1 MKDIL
6 LKLFGSTGGSVAEK
20 ISNIIDKHTYNK
32 EEKDAFEKE
41 MSQIFISAEANMQ
54 KNVTDRWLSDNQG
67 SWLSKNVRPIT
78 LLFSIFSTVLLIF
91 VDSGSLKF
99 EVSSEWVELLK
110 LLLMTTV
117 ASYFGGRSFEK
128 IKNRNG

>member
-6 LKLFGSTGGSVAEK
+6 LKIFGNAGGSVAEK
-20 ISNIIDKHTYNK
+20 LSNIIDKHTYNK
-32 EEKDAFEKE
+32 EEKAEFEKE
-41 MSQIFISAEANMQ
+41 MSKIFINAEASMQ

-128 IKNRNG
+128 IKNR

>member
-6 LKLFGSTGGSVAEK
+6 LKIFGNAGGSVAEK
-20 ISNIIDKHTYNK
+20 LSNIIDRHTYNK
-32 EEKDAFEKE
+32 EEKAEFEKE
-41 MSQIFISAEANMQ
+41 MSQIFIQAEQSMQ

-128 IKNRNG
+128 IKNR

>member
-6 LKLFGSTGGSVAEK
+6 LKFFGNAGGSVAEK

-32 EEKDAFEKE
+32 EEKAEFEKE
-41 MSQIFISAEANMQ
+41 MSQIFIQAEQSMQ

-78 LLFSIFSTVLLIF
+78 LLFMIVSTILMIFIDAGSI
-91 VDSGSLKF
+91 KF
-99 EVSSEWVELLK
+99 EVKDTWIDLLQ
-110 LLLMTTV
+110 LTLITV
-117 ASYFGGRSFEK
+117 ISAYFGGRSFEK
-128 IKNRNG
+128 IKNR

>member
-6 LKLFGSTGGSVAEK
+6 LKFFGNAGGSVAEK

-32 EEKDAFEKE
+32 EEKAEFEKE
-41 MSQIFISAEANMQ
+41 MSQIFIQAEQSMQ

-128 IKNRNG
+128 IKNR

>member
-6 LKLFGSTGGSVAEK
+6 LKVFGSAGGSVAEK

-32 EEKDAFEKE
+32 EEKAEFEKE
-41 MSQIFISAEANMQ
+41 MSQIFIQAEQTMQ

-91 VDSGSLKF
+91 IDSGSLKF
-99 EVSSEWVELLK
+99 NVSSEFVELLK

-128 IKNRNG
+128 IKNR

>member
-6 LKLFGSTGGSVAEK
+6 LKVFGSAGGSVAEK

-32 EEKDAFEKE
+32 EEKAEFEKE
-41 MSQIFISAEANMQ
+41 MSQIFIEAEESMQ

-128 IKNRNG
+128 IKNR

>member
-6 LKLFGSTGGSVAEK
+6 LKIFGNAGGSVAEK
-20 ISNIIDKHTYNK
+20 LSNIIDKHTYNK
-32 EEKDAFEKE
+32 EEKAEFEKE
-41 MSQIFISAEANMQ
+41 MSQIFIQAEESMQ

-128 IKNRNG
+128 IKNR

>member
-6 LKLFGSTGGSVAEK
+6 LKVFGSAGGSVAEK
-20 ISNIIDKHTYNK
+20 LSNIIDRHTYNK
-32 EEKDAFEKE
+32 EEKAEFEKE
-41 MSQIFISAEANMQ
+41 MSQIFIQAEQTMQ

-128 IKNRNG
+128 IKNR

>member
-6 LKLFGSTGGSVAEK
+6 LKIFGNAGGSVAEK
-20 ISNIIDKHTYNK
+20 LSNIIDKHTYNK
-32 EEKDAFEKE
+32 EEKAEFEKE
-41 MSQIFISAEANMQ
+41 MSQIFIQAEQSMQ

-128 IKNRNG
+128 IKNR

>member
-6 LKLFGSTGGSVAEK
+6 LKFFGNAGGSVAEK

-32 EEKDAFEKE
+32 EEKAEFEKE
-41 MSQIFISAEANMQ
+41 MSEIFIQAEQSMQ

-91 VDSGSLKF
+91 IDSGSIKF
-99 EVSSEWVELLK
+99 NVSSEFVELLK

-128 IKNRNG
+128 IKNR

>member
-6 LKLFGSTGGSVAEK
+6 LKVFGNAGGSVAEK

-32 EEKDAFEKE
+32 EEKAEFEKE
-41 MSQIFISAEANMQ
+41 MSQIFIQAEQSMQ

-67 SWLSKNVRPIT
+67 SWLSQNVRPIT
-78 LLFSIFSTVLLIF
+78 LLFSISSTVLLIF

-110 LLLMTTV
+110 LLLMTCV

-128 IKNRNG
+128 IKNR

>member
-20 ISNIIDKHTYNK
+20 LSNIIDKHTYNK

>member
-1 MKDIL
+1 MKEIL
-6 LKLFGSTGGSVAEK
+6 LKIFGNAGGSVAEK
-20 ISNIIDKHTYNK
+20 LSNIIDKHTYNK
-32 EEKDAFEKE
+32 EEKAEFEKE
-41 MSQIFISAEANMQ
+41 MSKIFINAEASMQ

-128 IKNRNG
+128 IKNR

>member
-6 LKLFGSTGGSVAEK
+6 LKFFGNAGGSVAEK

-32 EEKDAFEKE
+32 EEKAEFEKE
-41 MSQIFISAEANMQ
+41 MSQIFIQAEQSMQ

-91 VDSGSLKF
+91 VDSGSFKF
-99 EVSSEWVELLK
+99 DVSSEWVELLK

-128 IKNRNG
+128 IKNR

>member
-6 LKLFGSTGGSVAEK
+6 LKVFGNAGGSVAEK
-20 ISNIIDKHTYNK
+20 ISNIIDRHTYNK
-32 EEKDAFEKE
+32 EEKAEFEKE
-41 MSQIFISAEANMQ
+41 MSQIFIQAEQSMQ

-91 VDSGSLKF
+91 IDSGSIKF
-99 EVSSEWVELLK
+99 NVSSEFVELLK

-128 IKNRNG
+128 IKNR

>member
-6 LKLFGSTGGSVAEK
+6 LKVFGNAGGSVAEK

-32 EEKDAFEKE
+32 EEKAQFEKE
-41 MSQIFISAEANMQ
+41 MSQIFIQAEQSMQ

-128 IKNRNG
+128 IKNR

>member
-6 LKLFGSTGGSVAEK
+6 LKFFGNAGGSVAEK

-32 EEKDAFEKE
+32 EEKAEFEKE
-41 MSQIFISAEANMQ
+41 MSQIFIQAEQSMQ

-91 VDSGSLKF
+91 IDSGSIKF
-99 EVSSEWVELLK
+99 NVSSEFVELLK

-128 IKNRNG
+128 IKNR

>member
-6 LKLFGSTGGSVAEK
+6 LKIFGNAGGSVAEK
-20 ISNIIDKHTYNK
+20 LSNIIDRHTYNK
-32 EEKDAFEKE
+32 EEKAEFEKE
-41 MSQIFISAEANMQ
+41 MSQIFIQAEESMQ

-128 IKNRNG
+128 IKNR

>member
-6 LKLFGSTGGSVAEK
+6 LKIFGNAGGSVAEK

-32 EEKDAFEKE
+32 EEKAEFEKE
-41 MSQIFISAEANMQ
+41 MSKIFINAEASMQ

-128 IKNRNG
+128 IKNR